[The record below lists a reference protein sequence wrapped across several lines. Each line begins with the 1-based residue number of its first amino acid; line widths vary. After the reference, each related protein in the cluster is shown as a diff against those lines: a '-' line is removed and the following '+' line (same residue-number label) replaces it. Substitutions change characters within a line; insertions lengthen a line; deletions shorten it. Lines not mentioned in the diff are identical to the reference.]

1 MRVTLAQLDPVV
13 GDLAANG
20 RRILEAVR
28 RAAADGA
35 DLLVTAEL
43 SVIGYPPRDLLRRSV
58 VVAACEAA
66 SGELGRAAA
75 DIAPDLTVLLGH
87 PRAAAG
93 GDRGVRNAVSAWRG
107 GRCVGV
113 ADKRL
118 LPGYDVFDEDRWF
131 DPAPAAAPLFDVA
144 GRRVGLLLC
153 EDLWRGRDAGA
164 ATGGGVD
171 PAGELLGLGAQVL
184 VAMNASPFVSGKDR
198 RHLALLAETARRGGV
213 PVVSVNQVGANDDL
227 IFDGRSRVMD
237 AGGACRLALKA
248 FEEALA
254 TVLLPEQASGERAA
268 GGDPATEAA
277 VAGDV
282 PRDGGDAGDA
292 GDAAAIGEIAAALR
306 CGIRGY
312 VRKTGHRSVVLGL
325 SGGID
330 SAVVATLA
338 VWALGESAVHGLLL
352 PSRYSSDGSIDDA
365 EALADALGI
374 GRSRVPIAAAHEA
387 MRSMLAPELGPRL
400 EGLPDEN
407 LQARIRGLA
416 LMAWSNATGGLLLA
430 TSNKSEL
437 AVGYSTLYG
446 DMCGALAPI
455 GDLLKGQVRSLA
467 RWLNAEHAALGFAG
481 PPIPESSILKPP
493 SAELRPDQRD
503 EDSLPSYPVLDT
515 LVDAFVGRDAS
526 EAEAV
531 AAATAVGGTGD
542 LGSWCRVIDRTEFKR
557 FQGPVILKVSPRAFG
572 PGRPMPVVM
581 RWRPCDAASL
591 PAAAAA
597 SPAPAG

>member
-1 MRVTLAQLDPVV
+1 MRVTIAQLDPVI

-43 SVIGYPPRDLLRRSV
+43 SVIGYPPRDLLRRSG

-66 SGELGRAAA
+66 AAELGRAAA
-75 DIAPDLTVLLGH
+75 AIAPDLTVLLGH

-93 GDRGVRNAVSAWRG
+93 GDRGVRNAITAWRG
-107 GRCVGV
+107 GRCVAA

-131 DPAPAAAPLFDVA
+131 DPAPAAAPLLEVA

-164 ATGGGVD
+164 ASGGGID
-171 PAGELLGLGAQVL
+171 PAGDLLALGAEVL
-184 VAMNASPFVSGKDR
+184 VAMNASPFVRGKDR
-198 RHLALLAETARRGGV
+198 RHAALLAETARRGGV
-213 PVVSVNQVGANDDL
+213 VVISVNQVGADDDL

-237 AGGACRLALKA
+237 AGGACRRMLSA
-248 FEEALA
+248 FEEAIE
-254 TVLLPEQASGERAA
+254 TVPVPEPAAS
-268 GGDPATEAA
+268 D
-277 VAGDV
+277 
-282 PRDGGDAGDA
+282 RDGGHAGDPD
-292 GDAAAIGEIAAALR
+292 DAAEIGEISEIAEIAAALR

-330 SAVVATLA
+330 SAVVATMA
-338 VWALGESAVHGLLL
+338 VWALGPDAVHGLLM
-352 PSRYSSDGSIDDA
+352 PSRYSSDGSIADS
-365 EALADALGI
+365 ESLADRLGI

-387 MRSMLAPELGPRL
+387 MRSMLAPELGDRL

-416 LMAWSNATGGLLLA
+416 LMGWSNATGGLLLA

-455 GDLLKGQVRSLA
+455 GDLLKEQVRSLA
-467 RWLNAEHAALGFAG
+467 RWLNAEHAALGLDR
-481 PPIPESSILKPP
+481 PPIPDASILKPP

-503 EDSLPSYPVLDT
+503 EDSLPNYPVLDA
-515 LVDAFVGRDAS
+515 LVDAYVGGDAS
-526 EAEAV
+526 EDEAV
-531 AAATAVGGTGD
+531 AAATAAGGTGD
-542 LGSWCRVIDRTEFKR
+542 LASWCRVIDRTEYKR
-557 FQGPVILKVSPRAFG
+557 FQGPVILKVSPRTFG

-581 RWRPCDAASL
+581 RWRPCDAEAL
-591 PAAAAA
+591 HAAVDEQPAAS
-597 SPAPAG
+597 SPT

>member
-1 MRVTLAQLDPVV
+1 MRVTIAQLDPVV

-35 DLLVTAEL
+35 DLLVSAEL
-43 SVIGYPPRDLLRRSV
+43 SVIGYPPRDLLRRSG

-66 SGELGRAAA
+66 AAELGRAAA
-75 DIAPDLTVLLGH
+75 AIAPDLTVLLGH
-87 PRAAAG
+87 PRTAAG
-93 GDRGVRNAVSAWRG
+93 GDRGVRNAITAWRG
-107 GRCVGV
+107 GRCVAT

-131 DPAPAAAPLFDVA
+131 DPAPAAAPLLEVA

-164 ATGGGVD
+164 ATGGGID
-171 PAGELLGLGAQVL
+171 PAGDLLALGAEVL
-184 VAMNASPFVSGKDR
+184 VAMNASPFVRGKDR
-198 RHLALLAETARRGGV
+198 RHRALLAETARRGGV
-213 PVVSVNQVGANDDL
+213 AVVSVNQVGADDDL
-227 IFDGRSRVMD
+227 VFDGRSRVMD
-237 AGGACRLALKA
+237 AGGACRRMLPA
-248 FEEALA
+248 FEEAVE
-254 TVLLPEQASGERAA
+254 TVVVPEPNAA
-268 GGDPATEAA
+268 DLG
-277 VAGDV
+277 
-282 PRDGGDAGDA
+282 GGDAGDPGDP
-292 GDAAAIGEIAAALR
+292 GDAGEIAEIAAALR

-338 VWALGESAVHGLLL
+338 VWALGPDAVHGLLM
-352 PSRYSSDGSIDDA
+352 PSRYSSAGSIDDA
-365 EALADALGI
+365 EALADGLGI
-374 GRSRVPIAAAHEA
+374 GRSRVPIAEAHEA
-387 MRSMLAPELGPRL
+387 MRSMLTPGLGDRL

-416 LMAWSNATGGLLLA
+416 LMGWSNATGGLLLA

-437 AVGYSTLYG
+437 AVGYATLYG

-455 GDLLKGQVRSLA
+455 GDLLKEQVRSLA
-467 RWLNAEHAALGFAG
+467 RWLNAEHAALGFDR

-503 EDSLPSYPVLDT
+503 EDSLPSYPALDA
-515 LVDAFVGRDAS
+515 LVDAYVGGDAS

-531 AAATAVGGTGD
+531 AAATAAGGTGD
-542 LGSWCRVIDRTEFKR
+542 LASWCRVIDRTEYKR
-557 FQGPVILKVSPRAFG
+557 FQGPVILKVSPRTFG

-581 RWRPCDAASL
+581 RWRPCDAAAL
-591 PAAAAA
+591 HAAMDEQPVA
-597 SPAPAG
+597 SSPT

>member
-1 MRVTLAQLDPVV
+1 MRVTIAQLDPVV

-28 RAAADGA
+28 RAAVDGA

-43 SVIGYPPRDLLRRSV
+43 SVIGYPPRDLLRRSG

-66 SGELGRAAA
+66 AAELGRAAA
-75 DIAPDLTVLLGH
+75 AIAPDLTVLLGH

-93 GDRGVRNAVSAWRG
+93 GDRGVRNAITAWRG
-107 GRCVGV
+107 GRCVAT

-131 DPAPAAAPLFDVA
+131 DPAPAAAPLLEVA

-164 ATGGGVD
+164 TTGGGVD
-171 PAGELLGLGAQVL
+171 PAGDLLALGAEVL
-184 VAMNASPFVSGKDR
+184 VAMNASPFVRGKDR
-198 RHLALLAETARRGGV
+198 RHRALLAETARRGGV
-213 PVVSVNQVGANDDL
+213 AVVSVNQVGADDDL
-227 IFDGRSRVMD
+227 VFDGRSRVMD
-237 AGGACRLALKA
+237 AGGACRRMLPA
-248 FEEALA
+248 FEEAVE
-254 TVLLPEQASGERAA
+254 TVVVPEPNAA
-268 GGDPATEAA
+268 DLG
-277 VAGDV
+277 
-282 PRDGGDAGDA
+282 GGDAGDP
-292 GDAAAIGEIAAALR
+292 GDAGEIAEIAAALR

-338 VWALGESAVHGLLL
+338 VRALGPDAVHGLLM
-352 PSRYSSDGSIDDA
+352 PSQYSSAGSIDDA
-365 EALADALGI
+365 EALADGLGI
-374 GRSRVPIAAAHEA
+374 GRSRVPIAEAHEA
-387 MRSMLAPELGPRL
+387 MRSMLTPGLGDRL

-416 LMAWSNATGGLLLA
+416 LMGWSNATGGLLLA

-437 AVGYSTLYG
+437 AVGYATLYG

-455 GDLLKGQVRSLA
+455 GDLLKEQVRSLA
-467 RWLNAEHAALGFAG
+467 RWLNAEHAALGFDR

-503 EDSLPSYPVLDT
+503 EDSLPSYPALDA
-515 LVDAFVGRDAS
+515 LVDAYVGGDAS

-531 AAATAVGGTGD
+531 AAATEAGGTGD
-542 LGSWCRVIDRTEFKR
+542 LAAWCRVIDRTEYKR
-557 FQGPVILKVSPRAFG
+557 FQGPVILKVSPRSFG

-581 RWRPCDAASL
+581 RWRPCDAAAL
-591 PAAAAA
+591 HAAMDEQPAA
-597 SPAPAG
+597 STPT